1 MTPKQSCQFKKRF
14 SDKEWLCLQ
23 RFPKFTMKETLKTY
37 NYHLESFETFK
48 YRLNT
53 LQVMSHI
60 LTHVWVQ
67 HNCGLSMCLLF
78 LLDMNLA
85 GCLFPRRTTRYNLLL
100 GGFGSENVEALIRM
114 NELKP
119 LTGQLNK
126 QQKQCS
132 PQNNNSC

>member
-1 MTPKQSCQFKKRF
+1 
-14 SDKEWLCLQ
+14 
-23 RFPKFTMKETLKTY
+23 MKETLKAY

-85 GCLFPRRTTRYNLLL
+85 GCLFPRRTARYNLLQ
-100 GGFGSENVEALIRM
+100 GGFGSENVEALIRIKVSH
-114 NELKP
+114 E
-119 LTGQLNK
+119 
-126 QQKQCS
+126 
-132 PQNNNSC
+132 